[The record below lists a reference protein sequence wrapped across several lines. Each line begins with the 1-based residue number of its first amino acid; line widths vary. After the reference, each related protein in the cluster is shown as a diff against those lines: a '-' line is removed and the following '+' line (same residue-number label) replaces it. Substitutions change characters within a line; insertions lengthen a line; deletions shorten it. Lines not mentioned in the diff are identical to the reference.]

1 MTISKKIEDKVKNLP
16 IGTTFSYQ
24 TLSVKAD
31 EYAATAKAL
40 ERLIKKELIKRVSTG
55 VFYKPKQTIFGELMP
70 REEELLKNYLF
81 DNDKRIAYITGLSL
95 YNKLGLTTQ
104 VPKTIKI
111 ASRDKRIFASIG
123 NIKGKPVKSYIDV
136 SDKNYYILEI
146 LDALKDFKQIPDMDK
161 KSGLLLLADRIK
173 KWEKKDKTLLI
184 KYALKYPP
192 RVRAILGAIL
202 ENFITSED
210 VKPLKES
217 LNPLSQYEYNIAET
231 ILPNAKNWNII

>member
-1 MTISKKIEDKVKNLP
+1 MTISRKIEDKVKNLP
-16 IGTTFSYQ
+16 IGTTFTYQ

-40 ERLIKKELIKRVSTG
+40 ERLIKKEVIKRVSTG

-184 KYALKYPP
+184 KYGLKYPP

>member
-16 IGTTFSYQ
+16 IGTTFTYQ

-40 ERLIKKELIKRVSTG
+40 ERLIKKEVIKRVSTG

-202 ENFITSED
+202 ENFISSED

-217 LNPLSQYEYNIAET
+217 LNPLSQYEYNIVET

>member
-16 IGTTFSYQ
+16 IGTTFTYQ
-24 TLSVKAD
+24 TLSVKAE

-40 ERLIKKELIKRVSTG
+40 ERLIKKELIKRISTG

-161 KSGLLLLADRIK
+161 ISGLLLLADRIK
-173 KWEKKDKTLLI
+173 KWDTKDKTLLI

>member
-1 MTISKKIEDKVKNLP
+1 MTIAKKIEDKVKSLP
-16 IGTTFSYQ
+16 IGTTFNYQ

-40 ERLIKKELIKRVSTG
+40 ERLIKKEVIKRVSTG

-81 DNDKRIAYITGLSL
+81 ENDKRIAYITGLSL

-111 ASRDKRIFASIG
+111 ASRDKRIFASVG
-123 NIKGKPVKSYIDV
+123 NLKGKPVKSYIDV

-173 KWEKKDKTLLI
+173 KWDDKDKTLLI
-184 KYALKYPP
+184 KYGLKYPP

-202 ENFITSED
+202 ENFMTTEE
-210 VKPLKES
+210 VKPLKGS
-217 LNPLSQYEYNIAET
+217 LNPLSQYEYNITET

>member
-1 MTISKKIEDKVKNLP
+1 MTISRKIEDKVKNLR
-16 IGTTFSYQ
+16 IGETFTYQ

-40 ERLIKKELIKRVSTG
+40 ERLIKKDVIKRVSTG
-55 VFYKPKQTIFGELMP
+55 VFYKPKHTIFGELMP

-123 NIKGKPVKSYIDV
+123 NLKGKPVKSYIDV

-173 KWEKKDKTLLI
+173 KWDDKDKKLQI

-202 ENFITSED
+202 ENFMTNEEIN
-210 VKPLKES
+210 PLKES
-217 LNPLSQYEYNIAET
+217 LNPLSQYECNITTT

>member
-16 IGTTFSYQ
+16 IGTTFTYQ

-81 DNDKRIAYITGLSL
+81 ENGKRIAYITGLSL

-173 KWEKKDKTLLI
+173 KWDKKDKTLLI

-231 ILPNAKNWNII
+231 ILPNTKNWNII

>member
-1 MTISKKIEDKVKNLP
+1 MTISKKTEDKVKNLP
-16 IGTTFSYQ
+16 IGTTFTYQ

-40 ERLIKKELIKRVSTG
+40 ERLIKKEVIKRVSTG

-81 DNDKRIAYITGLSL
+81 ENDKRIAYITGLSL

-173 KWEKKDKTLLI
+173 KWDAKDKTLLI

-192 RVRAILGAIL
+192 RVRAIVGAII
-202 ENFITSED
+202 ENFITTED

>member
-16 IGTTFSYQ
+16 IGTTFTYQ

-40 ERLIKKELIKRVSTG
+40 ERLIKKEVIKRVSTG

-81 DNDKRIAYITGLSL
+81 DNNKRIAYITGLSL

-111 ASRDKRIFASIG
+111 SSRDKRIFASIG
-123 NIKGKPVKSYIDV
+123 NLKGKPVKSYIDV

>member
-123 NIKGKPVKSYIDV
+123 NLKGKPVKSYIDV

>member
-1 MTISKKIEDKVKNLP
+1 V
-16 IGTTFSYQ
+16 
-24 TLSVKAD
+24 
-31 EYAATAKAL
+31 
-40 ERLIKKELIKRVSTG
+40 IKRVSTG
-55 VFYKPKQTIFGELMP
+55 LFYKPKQTIFGELMP

-81 DNDKRIAYITGLSL
+81 ENGKRIAYITGLSL

-123 NIKGKPVKSYIDV
+123 NLKGKPVKSYIDV

-173 KWEKKDKTLLI
+173 KWDKTDKMVLI
-184 KYALKYPP
+184 KYGLKYPP

-202 ENFITSED
+202 ENFMTTEEI
-210 VKPLKES
+210 KPLKES
-217 LNPLSQYEYNIAET
+217 LNPLSQYEYNITET

>member
-1 MTISKKIEDKVKNLP
+1 MTISKKTEDKVKNLP
-16 IGTTFSYQ
+16 IGTTFTYQ

-40 ERLIKKELIKRVSTG
+40 ERLIKKEVIKRVSTG

-173 KWEKKDKTLLI
+173 KWDKKDKTLLI

-192 RVRAILGAIL
+192 RVRAILGAII
-202 ENFITSED
+202 ENFITTED

-217 LNPLSQYEYNIAET
+217 LNPLSQYEYNITET

>member
-16 IGTTFSYQ
+16 IGTTFTYQ
-24 TLSVKAD
+24 TLSVKAE

-40 ERLIKKELIKRVSTG
+40 ERLIKKDLIKRVSTG

-173 KWEKKDKTLLI
+173 KWDKKDKTLLI

-202 ENFITSED
+202 ENFITTED

-217 LNPLSQYEYNIAET
+217 LNPLSQYEYNITET
-231 ILPNAKNWNII
+231 LLPNAKNWNII